1 MCHNVQNID
10 KCIEP
15 TLATLMEKTL
25 SAWSMNRE
33 EITRTILFGGTKR
46 GQCTEAS
53 SWGRSAATISS
64 ASTLPTPPAPCN
76 HGVCAV
82 SQTVSQTPQ
91 KSESSAFCKK
101 VLWVYETNSFASF
114 GFLFR
119 RRNLKVSQTRKTD

>member
-64 ASTLPTPPAPCN
+64 ATTLHKPPAPCD
-76 HGVCAV
+76 HGVCV
-82 SQTVSQTPQ
+82 SF
-91 KSESSAFCKK
+91 A
-101 VLWVYETNSFASF
+101 NSFANPSKI
-114 GFLFR
+114 GI
-119 RRNLKVSQTRKTD
+119 